1 MGRKSEIIL
10 PKLERW
16 LIRVIHKDYPD
27 WIEEKGI
34 CTRCMEFYRARY
46 EHWMKQDDE

>member
-1 MGRKSEIIL
+1 MGRNFEIVL

-16 LIRVIHKDYPD
+16 LIRVINKDNPD

-34 CTRCMEFYRARY
+34 CSRCMEFYRARY
-46 EHWMKQDDE
+46 AYWIKPNDV